1 MKYDNYIFDLY
12 GTLADIKTDE
22 YDMDFWKE
30 MAGLYSAYG
39 AVYKP
44 KKLRKVFFEM
54 DREERALLKE
64 RIGCEY
70 PEIKLEKVF
79 LRLLKEYP
87 QIAASDKDEKKAEK
101 AGVAVKNSG
110 AKVRL
115 PENEAVW
122 AEFIANAFRVLSREY
137 LRLYPG
143 TLETLDKL
151 RAAGKKVYML
161 SNAQAIFTRPEI
173 KLLELDEHMDKIY
186 ISSDYGVMKPDPMF
200 IKALIETEG
209 LDIRKSVMIGNE
221 VRSDMKVA
229 YSVGMDSILLN
240 TGRLSKK
247 EIKKEKEEHGVDA
260 KFKVIES
267 ITELV
272 S

>member
-30 MAGLYSAYG
+30 MAGLYSVYG

-64 RIGCEY
+64 RLGCQW

-79 LRLLKEYP
+79 MRLLKEYP
-87 QIAASDKDEKKAEK
+87 EIADDKH
-101 AGVAVKNSG
+101 

-122 AEFIANAFRVLSREY
+122 AEFMANSFRVLSRYY
-137 LRLYPG
+137 LKLYPG

-173 KLLELDEHMDKIY
+173 KLLELDEYMDKIY
-186 ISSDYGVMKPDPMF
+186 ISSD
-200 IKALIETEG
+200 
-209 LDIRKSVMIGNE
+209 
-221 VRSDMKVA
+221 
-229 YSVGMDSILLN
+229 
-240 TGRLSKK
+240 
-247 EIKKEKEEHGVDA
+247 
-260 KFKVIES
+260 
-267 ITELV
+267 
-272 S
+272 

>member
-30 MAGLYSAYG
+30 MAGLYNAYG
-39 AVYKP
+39 THYKA
-44 KKLRKVFFEM
+44 KQLRKAFFKM
-54 DREERALLKE
+54 NREERALLKD
-64 RIGCEY
+64 RLGCQWS
-70 PEIKLEKVF
+70 EIKLEKVF
-79 LRLLKEYP
+79 MRLLKEYTE
-87 QIAASDKDEKKAEK
+87 IADDKH
-101 AGVAVKNSG
+101 

-122 AEFIANAFRVLSREY
+122 AEFMANSFRVLSRYY
-137 LRLYPG
+137 LKLYPG

-200 IKALIETEG
+200 ITALIETEG
-209 LDIRKSVMIGNE
+209 LDISKSVMIGNE

-240 TGRLSKK
+240 TGGLSKK

-260 KFKVIES
+260 KFKVIDS

-272 S
+272 K